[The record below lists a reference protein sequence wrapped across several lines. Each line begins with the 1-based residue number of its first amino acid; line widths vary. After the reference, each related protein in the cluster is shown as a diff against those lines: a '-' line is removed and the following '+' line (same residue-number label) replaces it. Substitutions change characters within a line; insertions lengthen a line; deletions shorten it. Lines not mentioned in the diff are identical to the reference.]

1 MNCLGRNLGEPE
13 CSTEAAEEA
22 EEVTRRYEAPVVG
35 SVRSRGVAG
44 VMPGENKRVHSK
56 GSTVYRK
63 GKWLKDAILRNG
75 NNRDQ
80 AFPYS
85 GTREEERLDAV
96 YEPCSS
102 AEHSVPPK
110 VLHEP

>member
-13 CSTEAAEEA
+13 RSNEAAEEA

-44 VMPGENKRVHSK
+44 VKPGADNQVHSK

-63 GKWLKDAILRNG
+63 GNVR
-75 NNRDQ
+75 RM
-80 AFPYS
+80 PYS
-85 GTREEERLDAV
+85 EMETTEFKL
-96 YEPCSS
+96 SLI
-102 AEHSVPPK
+102 AEHAKRCSMRSFRKGSVGQDNPSWG
-110 VLHEP
+110 VRVT